1 MAEAIVN
8 ALRETGAIYLG
19 ALRAFLPRV
28 LATLSIVVAGG
39 LIALVLRALTRR
51 VLGLVRFNALARRTG
66 AAEVLRKAE
75 LPAADVLVARVVFWL
90 VFLGFLLSS
99 LGVLGFKGVEGLLA
113 EFLRF
118 IPRLLVAV
126 AILVL
131 GLLAAN
137 FAWRATLLA
146 AVNANLP
153 SARLVSALVRVM
165 VVAMVA
171 AMALEQLAVARTVV
185 LTAFAISFGA
195 VMLAVAIA
203 VGIGAGPT
211 ARRIIEQHFTRREG
225 GADGDAGSHL

>member
-8 ALRETGAIYLG
+8 ALRETGATYLA
-19 ALRAFLPRV
+19 ALSAFLPRV
-28 LATLSIVVAGG
+28 LATLSIVVVGW
-39 LIALVLRALTRR
+39 LIAVVLRFITRR
-51 VLGLVRFNALARRTG
+51 VLGLVRFNTLAERTG
-66 AAEVLRKAE
+66 TAEVLRKAE
-75 LPAADVLVARVVFWL
+75 LPPADVLTSSVVFWL

-99 LGVLGFKGVEGLLA
+99 LDALGFKGVEGLLA
-113 EFLRF
+113 DFIRF
-118 IPRLLVAV
+118 IPRILVAV
-126 AILVL
+126 VILVL

-153 SARLVSALVRVM
+153 SARLLSGGVRLMIAVM
-165 VVAMVA
+165 AV
-171 AMALEQLAVARTVV
+171 AMALEQIAVARTVV

-195 VMLAVAIA
+195 IMLAVAIA

-225 GADGDAGSHL
+225 TDTEGGASHL

>member
-1 MAEAIVN
+1 MAEAITN
-8 ALRETGAIYLG
+8 ALRETGYTYLA
-19 ALRAFLPRV
+19 ALHAFLPRV
-28 LATLSIVVAGG
+28 LATVSIVIVGW
-39 LIALVLRALTRR
+39 LIAVILRTLTRK
-51 VLGLVRFNALARRTG
+51 VLALVRFNTVAQRAG
-66 AAEVLRKAE
+66 AADVLRKAE
-75 LPAADVLVARVVFWL
+75 LPAADVLVARIVFWV
-90 VFLGFLLSS
+90 VFLGFLVSS
-99 LGVLGFKGVEGLLA
+99 LDALGFKGVEGLLA

-153 SARLVSALVRVM
+153 SARLVSSVVRLM
-165 VVAMVA
+165 IVAMVA

-195 VMLAVAIA
+195 VMLALAIA

-225 GADGDAGSHL
+225 GDDDAGAHL